1 MEYSHNFG
9 SKFPDELIP
18 VGTKKDI
25 DNSVKTL
32 VSQYYTYIDAGNI
45 SAAKTLY
52 DNNKDAL
59 KDYSINM
66 EDFNRYEEELFNI
79 GLKVLKQT
87 TNIVN
92 QSEPIDQEKDSYW
105 YKDY

>member
-1 MEYSHNFG
+1 
-9 SKFPDELIP
+9 
-18 VGTKKDI
+18 
-25 DNSVKTL
+25 
-32 VSQYYTYIDAGNI
+32 
-45 SAAKTLY
+45 
-52 DNNKDAL
+52 
-59 KDYSINM
+59 M